1 MNATK
6 TLICILTASV
16 ALGAAAP
23 VFADSG
29 RGRGHELDRKHYSNY
44 QHFDHRSYNRG
55 YNRHFIRDYDRRHVT
70 FVRRSYIVE
79 QPVYYHPAPAPVVVL
94 GAGAIIGAV
103 IGGYID
109 SHSRY

>member
-6 TLICILTASV
+6 TLICILTAGA

-29 RGRGHELDRKHYSNY
+29 HDRGHDRDRGHYSY
-44 QHFDHRSYNRG
+44 YDRHDHRNYNRG
-55 YNRHFIRDYDRRHVT
+55 YNRDFNRRHV
-70 FVRRSYIVE
+70 VVVQRPYVVE
-79 QPVYYHPAPAPVVVL
+79 QPVYYTQPAPVGNLGVGAIL
-94 GAGAIIGAV
+94 GAA

-109 SHSRY
+109 SRQ